1 MNDPEIAA
9 SRHVGSPEALAGLFD
24 AHADRLFLY
33 CWSRL
38 RNREMAQIALRD
50 TFVAAQA
57 HIARLAGS
65 QDPAALRPWLYSLAR
80 AECGRHRAAV
90 AADAD
95 EAPGRPGGD
104 ADSRLTAWNTVMS
117 MDPGEFEALD
127 LACRHDVDPAL
138 VLGLP
143 AQGAQALLHRARHSL
158 KQALGAQ
165 VLLSRRHAC
174 PDRAEMLA
182 GWAGPM
188 TAELRARVLGHAA
201 GCEVCGPNLPRNV
214 SAGRVFAL
222 LPAPALSPSARA
234 EVLAGLAPAP
244 APVAAPAPVPAA
256 ARRGPRRASRA
267 GLLIAGAGAAAA
279 AVVIA
284 SALVLA
290 GSAAG
295 PAAVRAAAPITGGPT
310 TPAGPALQASG
321 LGSGGAVPSSIPSG
335 RPAGPQPSLSA
346 APPLLTTG
354 GKGQVMIVGATHAP
368 SAKAPATQKGAPQ
381 PSAATGALMPLPSPG
396 TLELSTNDVAAGT
409 GSVGQITLT
418 AVGGEVGWS
427 ATSSAPSQVS
437 LDSYT
442 GTLQAGQSI
451 TLTVLITRGG
461 DGGSATISFEPPAAA
476 PQTVLVSWTPLPSG
490 HWWHPSP
497 PAPTQSPTSAPTSA
511 PPSEAASAS
520 PSP

>member
-1 MNDPEIAA
+1 
-9 SRHVGSPEALAGLFD
+9 
-24 AHADRLFLY
+24 
-33 CWSRL
+33 
-38 RNREMAQIALRD
+38 MAQIALRD
-50 TFVAAQA
+50 TFAAAQA
-57 HIARLAGS
+57 HIARRAGS

-80 AECGRHRAAV
+80 AECGRHGAAV
-90 AADAD
+90 AAEAD
-95 EAPGRPGGD
+95 EAPGRRGGD

-117 MDPGEFEALD
+117 LDPGEFEALD
-127 LACRHDVDPAL
+127 LACRHGMDPAL

-143 AQGAQALLHRARHSL
+143 AQGAQALLDRARHSL
-158 KQALGAQ
+158 TQALGAQ

-188 TAELRARVLGHAA
+188 TAELRERVLGHAA
-201 GCEVCGPNLPRNV
+201 GCEVCGPSLPRDV
-214 SAGRVFAL
+214 SAARVFAL
-222 LPAPALSPSARA
+222 LPAPVLSPSARA

-244 APVAAPAPVPAA
+244 APVAAPAAVPAA
-256 ARRGPRRASRA
+256 AGRRPRRASRA

-295 PAAVRAAAPITGGPT
+295 PAAVGAAVPTTGGPT
-310 TPAGPALQASG
+310 TGGPTAAGPALPASG
-321 LGSGGAVPSSIPSG
+321 LGSGGAVPSSIPAG
-335 RPAGPQPSLSA
+335 RPAGPRPSLSA
-346 APPLLTTG
+346 SPPLLTAG
-354 GKGQVMIVGATHAP
+354 GKGQVMIAGATQP
-368 SAKAPATQKGAPQ
+368 LSAKAPATQKDAP
-381 PSAATGALMPLPSPG
+381 PPPAVTGALMPLPSPG
-396 TLELSTNDVAAGT
+396 ALELSTNDVAVGT

-418 AVGGEVGWS
+418 AVGGEVDWS

-451 TLTVLITRGG
+451 TLTVLIARGA
-461 DGGSATISFEPPAAA
+461 DGGNATISFEPPASA
-476 PQTVLVSWTPLPSG
+476 PQTVLVSWTALPSG

-497 PAPTQSPTSAPTSA
+497 PAPTPSPSSSPSSSPTSAPPSA
-511 PPSEAASAS
+511 SPSEAASAS